1 MWDSV
6 KGFGFISPDDG
17 RFVGGA
23 CVACRTHRLLC
34 APLTPLLAARRQRRV
49 ARVLSRSSDVFA
61 HQSVIKADGEWRLC
75 VCVNGFLRVS
85 LLLAVVGASWSLVQR
100 RARLSAWRRRKKK
113 KAARTIALTERHS
126 DMHADR
132 ARAFAIDVA
141 VRLVVGCRVVDRRLC
156 AHQAFAAL
164 A

>member
-23 CVACRTHRLLC
+23 CVACRTQRLLC

-113 KAARTIALTERHS
+113 SGTHNRAHRAPQRHARRP
-126 DMHADR
+126 R
-132 ARAFAIDVA
+132 ARV
-141 VRLVVGCRVVDRRLC
+141 CDRRRC
-156 AHQAFAAL
+156 ASRRWL
-164 A
+164 SRR